1 MSSKL
6 FYICETKTK
15 KDIMQQVSEKDKLY
29 KVIRYAIVMLL
40 VVFVILPFLVGF
52 VSGFLSN

>member
-1 MSSKL
+1 
-6 FYICETKTK
+6 
-15 KDIMQQVSEKDKLY
+15 MQQVSEKDKLY